1 MAEEPGKDRVER
13 EPVQDIRRL
22 VANNKHRSWR
32 RAATIR
38 RLVVRFAE
46 TTCADAMADAMALP
60 SRSNERLC
68 LSQRTPIAWE
78 KRWAFSVSVVRTQL

>member
-32 RAATIR
+32 RASTIR

-46 TTCADAMADAMALP
+46 TTCADAMALP